1 MSDDAGLHVM
11 VDGPVTT
18 IRLDRPDQLN
28 ALTPQMHD
36 LMQAALDRFAADESQ
51 RIGILTGT
59 GRAFCAGSDLKLLAA
74 RRAAGLDPL
83 ALPRCG
89 YGGIVERC
97 DLDKPLIAVVNG
109 VAAGGGFEIAL
120 ACDLIIAVDTA
131 RFGLPET
138 RFGQVAIGGGPHRL
152 ARQIPLKQA
161 MAIALSG
168 DFIDAGQAL
177 AMGLV
182 NEVVPADQLEEA
194 TRRWID
200 RILRCAPLAVQAT
213 KQLMMQGLAAS
224 CVTEAITSQT
234 NLPAMAQWRGSAEG
248 TEGASAFAA
257 RCTPAWV
264 AQ

>member
-1 MSDDAGLHVM
+1 MSDSGGLHVM

-36 LMQAALDRFAADESQ
+36 LMQTALDRFAADDSQ
-51 RIGILTGT
+51 RIAILTGT
-59 GRAFCAGSDLKLLAA
+59 GSAFCAGSDLKALAG
-74 RRAAGLDPL
+74 RRAAGLGPL
-83 ALPRCG
+83 ILPRCG
-89 YGGIVERC
+89 YGGIVERR

-120 ACDLIIAVDTA
+120 ACDLIVAADTA

-138 RFGQVAIGGGPHRL
+138 RYGQVAIGGGPHRL

-168 DFIDAGQAL
+168 EFIDAAQAL

-182 NEVVPADQLEEA
+182 NEVVPTDHLAEA
-194 TRRWID
+194 TRRWVD

-213 KQLMMQGLAAS
+213 KQLMLHGLTAS
-224 CVTEAITSQT
+224 SLTDAISSQAS
-234 NLPAMAQWRGSAEG
+234 LPAMTRWRNSGEG

-257 RCTPAWV
+257 HRTPAWV
-264 AQ
+264 GQ